1 MINYNSVIKVKSPAN
16 IAFIK
21 YWGRRDDELFLPV
34 SDNISMNL
42 SHCYTSLEMEF
53 LKDTSVRE
61 LYIRE
66 YKSDTYTQDT
76 GKALEKAVKF
86 YQTVKEYLKVE
97 DDLGFRL
104 KSANSFP
111 KQSGIASSASF
122 FSALALAYTT
132 AFGKKLSSKELSVVA
147 RLSGSGSACRS
158 VVDGYAVW
166 KKGTSS
172 SSSYAVQLAASEYWD
187 LVDLVVIVTA
197 EAKKVTSTEAHK
209 TAWTSSFY
217 PNRLREL
224 KSRVPAFKEAFNAK
238 DFSAIG
244 KLIEED
250 TLSMHI
256 VMMTQ
261 TPPNY
266 YLSGKTL
273 ELMKKTIT
281 LRAQGIEVYYS
292 IDAGE
297 NIHII
302 CEKKNERTVYE
313 YFVKQPEVQEIIAN
327 YPCEGTRLV

>member
-1 MINYNSVIKVKSPAN
+1 MSHSPIIRVKSPAN

-21 YWGRRDDELFLPV
+21 YWGRRDDQKYLPV
-34 SDNISMNL
+34 SDTISMNL
-42 SHCYTSLEMEF
+42 SQCYTTVELEVVN
-53 LKDTSVRE
+53 DAAVRE

-66 YKSDTYTQDT
+66 YKSDEYRKDT
-76 GKALEKAVKF
+76 GKAFEKAVKF
-86 YQTVKEYLKVE
+86 YHTVKGYLKV
-97 DDLGFRL
+97 DDDFGFRL

-111 KQSGIASSASF
+111 KQAGIASSASF

-132 AFGKKLSSKELSVVA
+132 AFGKKLSAKELSVLS

-158 VVDGYAVW
+158 IVDGYALW
-166 KKGTSS
+166 KKGTGSET
-172 SSSYAVQLAASEYWD
+172 SYAVQLAPPGYWNV
-187 LVDLVVIVTA
+187 VDLVVIVTA

-217 PNRLREL
+217 PNRLKEL
-224 KSRVPAFKEAFNAK
+224 KSRVPSFKKAFKAK

-273 ELMKKTIT
+273 ELMKKTVA
-281 LRAQGIEVYYS
+281 LRAQGIEAYYS

-302 CEKKNERTVYE
+302 CEKKNERKVYD
-313 YFVKQPEVQEIIAN
+313 YFVKQPEVQEIIVN